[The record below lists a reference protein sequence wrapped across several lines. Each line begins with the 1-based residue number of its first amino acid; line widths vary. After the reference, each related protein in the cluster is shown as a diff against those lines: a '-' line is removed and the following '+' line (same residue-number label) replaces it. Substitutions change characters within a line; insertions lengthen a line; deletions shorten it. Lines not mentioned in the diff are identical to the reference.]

1 MTTLTVVPEPSAPAK
16 VHHPILFATVLLSLA
31 FMTVAGIY
39 LIWQANTP
47 STPTNQVADTGLLH
61 AHYQGSVV
69 TCDPSSA
76 TAWNDARQGTGGQ
89 VNVQGPAVVIV
100 DVGVN
105 GRTRELQQQIT
116 KNDNVMT
123 WDIPLYARAD
133 TITIAVK
140 TNTSYDTCQIA
151 TPESPGITRSRGL
164 YGVVG

>member
-1 MTTLTVVPEPSAPAK
+1 METTATLTPPTKRTWVTPVIVVVVLLIAAAAAVIATKIATVVPAA
-16 VHHPILFATVLLSLA
+16 
-31 FMTVAGIY
+31 Y
-39 LIWQANTP
+39 
-47 STPTNQVADTGLLH
+47 QVADAGLLH
-61 AHYQGSVV
+61 AHYEGSVV
-69 TCDPSSA
+69 ACDPSSA

-116 KNDNVMT
+116 KSDNMMT

-133 TITIAVK
+133 SITIAVQ
-140 TNTSYDTCQIA
+140 TNTGYGSCQIT
-151 TPESPGITRSRGL
+151 TPSYPGVTRSRGL

>member
-1 MTTLTVVPEPSAPAK
+1 MPLTVVPEPSAPAK
-16 VHHPILFATVLLSLA
+16 VHHPVLFA
-31 FMTVAGIY
+31 VALFVIVILTTAAVY
-39 LIWQANTP
+39 LIWQTNTTVSTTANA
-47 STPTNQVADTGLLH
+47 VADAGVLH

-105 GRTRELQQQIT
+105 GRTRELQQQVT

-133 TITIAVK
+133 SITIAVK
-140 TNTSYDTCQIA
+140 TANSYGACQIT
-151 TPESPGITRSRGL
+151 TPDYPGITRSRGL